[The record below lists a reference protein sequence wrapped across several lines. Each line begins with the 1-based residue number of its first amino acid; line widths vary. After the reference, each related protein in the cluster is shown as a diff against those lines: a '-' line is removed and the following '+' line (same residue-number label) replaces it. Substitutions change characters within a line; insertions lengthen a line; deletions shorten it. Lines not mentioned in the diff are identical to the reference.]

1 RYLGLPLFDSRL
13 PSSAC
18 SGLVEKSL
26 RTERWL
32 AIRQFCLKDG
42 FKTENESSL
51 LGSYKQTLCKGWP
64 SRERCFL
71 VELGN
76 SHEAI
81 RAIKENR
88 QRQDEAA
95 SQYWFSLE
103 LKKIVATYEPS
114 LNFSN
119 RRRWS
124 IHPSARFGSY
134 PITGSCVESKKS
146 AAALYPVCT
155 SQACPFQSSGTS
167 LFSCYSEACPII
179 RRWEDDVFWVL
190 IINIYSLSASIQFN
204 YGSSFAMARPHQT
217 VTCFGEEGM
226 DGCLLKPLDQLKQG
240 LMRLGNSQ
248 RMEC

>member
-1 RYLGLPLFDSRL
+1 MSLYGELLTISR
-13 PSSAC
+13 AREGGNKKTWC
-18 SGLVEKSL
+18 SGDGTNNLDEMSFVWS
-26 RTERWL
+26 
-32 AIRQFCLKDG
+32 G

-51 LGSYKQTLCKGWP
+51 LGSYKQTLCKGW
-64 SRERCFL
+64 SSHERCFL

-88 QRQDEAA
+88 QRQDEVA
-95 SQYWFSLE
+95 SQYWLSLE

-114 LNFSN
+114 LNFSD
-119 RRRWS
+119 RRKMEYS
-124 IHPSARFGSY
+124 SF
-134 PITGSCVESKKS
+134 SKVWE
-146 AAALYPVCT
+146 LPHYW
-155 SQACPFQSSGTS
+155 
-167 LFSCYSEACPII
+167 FSCGIKEICCCDVPSLHIPGVPISI
-179 RRWEDDVFWVL
+179 FC
-190 IINIYSLSASIQFN
+190 INIYSLSAIIQFN

-217 VTCFGEEGM
+217 VTWFGEEGM